1 MSISKVI
8 RIAKQLDDKGF
19 YHRADTLLDLLIKVA
34 YEEDSAPVQLNLEGE
49 QAGNDPKT
57 VRDYFFNNA
66 YYNIN
71 TKKKSQAEAYL
82 ELLRLMQKQN
92 EIIKADNSEA
102 LPISTS
108 SDFWKNLMADIES
121 QEWWQNAPRISTY
134 SPKDEEFEGKDDSI
148 EGNLDPEMQP
158 TGTYSTGFENAFK
171 YIIGVEGSEYTSDPE
186 AGDPPTKYGITA
198 PEVQGRDVRDLTL
211 EEAKEIYYDNY
222 WKKMS
227 GDKIFAVAPK
237 TAIVVFDFFVNSGPG
252 GAARNLRNV
261 GINPGNPT
269 NSEVAQKIIDLA
281 NTIGD
286 GELANILISK
296 RFLDYENII
305 QSNSKKAKFGPGWK
319 NRLLRMQ
326 KFLGQ

>member
-8 RIAKQLDDKGF
+8 KIALVEDE
-19 YHRADTLLDLLIKVA
+19 LPIDLT
-34 YEEDSAPVQLNLEGE
+34 LEGK
-49 QAGNDPKT
+49 QQGNDPKS

-71 TKKKSQAEAYL
+71 ERKLSQADTYL
-82 ELLRLMQKQN
+82 ELLRLLTKQN
-92 EIIKADNSEA
+92 EMLAAKDANHQ
-102 LPISTS
+102 PITTS
-108 SDFWKNLMADIES
+108 SEFWSNLMTEIENS
-121 QEWWQNAPRISTY
+121 SWWQSAPRITELKAKTEDY
-134 SPKDEEFEGKDDSI
+134 DGKDDSI

-198 PEVQGRDVRDLTL
+198 PEVQGKDVKDLTL
-211 EEAKEIYYDNY
+211 EEAKEIYYNDY
-222 WKKMS
+222 WQKMS

-261 GINPGNPT
+261 GITPGNPSS
-269 NSEVAQKIIDLA
+269 SEVTQKIIDLA
-281 NTIGD
+281 EQAGD
-286 GELANILISK
+286 GELASTLINK
-296 RFLDYENII
+296 RFLDYEKII
-305 QSNSKKAKFGPGWK
+305 QNNSKKAKFGPGWK

>member
-8 RIAKQLDDKGF
+8 KIAKQLDDRGL
-19 YHRADTLLDLLIKVA
+19 YHRADSLSELLIKIALV
-34 YEEDSAPVQLNLEGE
+34 EDELPIDLTLEGK
-49 QAGNDPKT
+49 QQGNDPKS

-71 TKKKSQAEAYL
+71 ERKLSQADTYL
-82 ELLRLMQKQN
+82 ELLRLLTKQN
-92 EIIKADNSEA
+92 EMLAAKDANHQ
-102 LPISTS
+102 PITTS
-108 SDFWKNLMADIES
+108 SEFWSNLMTEIENS
-121 QEWWQNAPRISTY
+121 SWWQSAPRITELKAKTEDY
-134 SPKDEEFEGKDDSI
+134 DGKDDSI

-198 PEVQGRDVRDLTL
+198 PEVQGKDVKDLTL
-211 EEAKEIYYDNY
+211 EEAKEIYYNDY
-222 WKKMS
+222 WQKMS

-261 GINPGNPT
+261 GITPGNPSS
-269 NSEVAQKIIDLA
+269 SEVTQKIIDLA
-281 NTIGD
+281 EQAGD
-286 GELANILISK
+286 GELASTLINK
-296 RFLDYENII
+296 RFLDYEKII
-305 QSNSKKAKFGPGWK
+305 QNNSKKAKFGPGWK

>member
-8 RIAKQLDDKGF
+8 KIAKQLDDRGL
-19 YHRADTLLDLLIKVA
+19 YHRADSLSELLIKIALV
-34 YEEDSAPVQLNLEGE
+34 EDELPIDLTLEGKQE
-49 QAGNDPKT
+49 GNDPKS

-71 TKKKSQAEAYL
+71 ERKLSQADTYL
-82 ELLRLMQKQN
+82 ELLRLLTKQN
-92 EIIKADNSEA
+92 EMLAAKDANHQ
-102 LPISTS
+102 PITTS
-108 SDFWKNLMADIES
+108 SEFWSNLMSEIENS
-121 QEWWQNAPRISTY
+121 SWWQSAPRITELKAKTEDY
-134 SPKDEEFEGKDDSI
+134 DGKDDSI
-148 EGNLDPEMQP
+148 EGNLDPKMQS
-158 TGTYSTGFENAFK
+158 TGTYSSGFENAFK

-198 PEVQGRDVRDLTL
+198 PEVQGKDVKDLTL
-211 EEAKEIYYDNY
+211 EEAKEIYYNDY
-222 WKKMS
+222 WQKMS

-269 NSEVAQKIIDLA
+269 SSEVTQKIIDLA
-281 NTIGD
+281 NNIGD
-286 GELANILISK
+286 GQLANTLISK

-305 QSNSKKAKFGPGWK
+305 KNNSKKTKFGPGWK
-319 NRLLRMQ
+319 DRLLKMQ